1 MNKKTVL
8 IADDHQLILDGIMN
22 LLKKHHELMIIGTA
36 ANGHELIKKAINLT
50 PDIIITDIEMPE
62 LSGIEAIKTIK
73 RKLPKTKVIV
83 LSMHNDSV
91 IESILTKLDVDGI
104 IYKNA
109 NEKII
114 IEGILE
120 VSKGNKFKHSSEKKA
135 APILTEG
142 VKFKDVDLTSREIQ
156 IIKMVAEG
164 YTNKE
169 IALLINISPRTVDTH
184 RSNLM
189 KKLNLHSAVDITR
202 FAFKNKIV

>member
-1 MNKKTVL
+1 MENKTVL
-8 IADDHQLILDGIMN
+8 IADDHQLILDGIIN
-22 LLKKHHELMIIGTA
+22 LLKKHHELTIIGTA
-36 ANGHELIKKAINLT
+36 TNGHELVKKAIELT

-62 LSGIEAIKTIK
+62 QSGIEAIKVIK
-73 RKLPKTKVIV
+73 DKLPKTKIVV

-91 IESILTKLDVDGI
+91 IESILVKLEVDGI

-109 NEKII
+109 NEEI
-114 IEGILE
+114 IEKGILE
-120 VSKGNKFKHSSEKKA
+120 VASGNKFKHSSEKRA
-135 APILTEG
+135 APILSEG
-142 VKFKDVDLTSREIQ
+142 VKLEEVDLTSREIQ

-169 IALLINISPRTVDTH
+169 IAVLINISPRTVDTH

-202 FAFKNKIV
+202 FAFKNKLL